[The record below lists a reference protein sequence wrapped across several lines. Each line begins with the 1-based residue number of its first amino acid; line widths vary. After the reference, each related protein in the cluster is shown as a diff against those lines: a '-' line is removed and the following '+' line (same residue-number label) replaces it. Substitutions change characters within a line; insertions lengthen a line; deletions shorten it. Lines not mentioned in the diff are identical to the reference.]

1 MKRLYVLVILV
12 LLLFSTCL
20 TAYAEELV
28 KVRLNEVVHSIFYVP
43 QYIAL
48 HLGFFEE
55 EGLSIDLTTAWGG
68 DKAATALMTNS
79 ADIALIGPETTIYIY
94 VQGAENYL
102 VNFAQLTN
110 RAGSF
115 LLARQPMLDFSW
127 EDVRGKVIVG
137 NRPGG
142 APQMVMEWVLS
153 NEGVI
158 PQEDVKIITNLDFT
172 ANAGA
177 FVGGLG
183 DFVQLFEPN
192 ASLLEA
198 EGVGYV
204 VSSLGHSAGQ
214 VPYTVYMARKEY
226 IAENPEVIQKFTN
239 AIYRAQR
246 WVYSHSVEEITTNIY
261 PFFPDTD
268 VEILQSVV
276 KRYLEQETWATTPF
290 LAKEIFDHWQDIVIL
305 AGELEEKA
313 PYDVL
318 VDPSFAEKAIEVN
331 QN

>member
-1 MKRLYVLVILV
+1 MKRFYVMLMLV
-12 LLLFSTCL
+12 LLIFSSCL
-20 TAYAEELV
+20 TVYAEGFT

-48 HLGFFEE
+48 NLGFFEK
-55 EGLSIDLTTAWGG
+55 EGLDVELTTAWGG

-115 LLARQPMLDFSW
+115 LLARQPMPDFSW
-127 EDVRGKVIVG
+127 EDVKGKVIVG

-142 APQMVMEWVLS
+142 APQMVMEWVLN
-153 NEGVI
+153 NEGMI
-158 PQEDVKIITNLDFT
+158 PQQDVKIITNLDFT

-177 FVGGLG
+177 FAGGLG
-183 DFVQLFEPN
+183 DFVQLFEPK

-204 VSSLGHSAGQ
+204 VSSLGQSAGQ

-239 AIYRAQR
+239 AIYRAQK
-246 WVYSHSVEEITTNIY
+246 WVYSHSVEEIATNIY
-261 PFFPDTD
+261 SFFPDID
-268 VEILQSVV
+268 MELLYSVV
-276 KRYLEQETWATTPF
+276 KRYLEQETWGHTP
-290 LAKEIFDHWQDIVIL
+290 LLTQEVFDHWQDIVIQ

-313 PYDVL
+313 PYEEL
-318 VDPSFAEKAIEVN
+318 VDTSFAEKAIEID
-331 QN
+331 Q